1 MDTEHR
7 SPMRWWLTLR
17 CAFVIRL
24 LLGEEYLAVCEMVAC
39 LAVMV
44 GRFYVYCHLMLC
56 LCSDRRKNVG
66 VSVFYGVVEASTM
79 VMMFSFEYL
88 VAYIQEADDVFIG
101 IVISDREVIQ
111 KAALNN
117 QLCGFI
123 SNFLVKLGFIR
134 VLRFLP
140 KKPFPNNHSRDDV
153 KRASRRPFLCMFR
166 SLELKFFLGV
176 FDFSAMM
183 QACLIV
189 AGVLYCALLE
199 KLETTCMVQ
208 SLLDGVHGCRSWAH
222 LATGMLTRIAAGALA
237 GVVWMAAG
245 GIGNGC
251 IDYVVSIMAPR
262 AQEAK

>member
-1 MDTEHR
+1 MWLLTWQCVGLIIYLSYCNASPLLQPVNPPAKRR
-7 SPMRWWLTLR
+7 SKSIVTVAKIANQQFERNSNSSSIGGFFSSSCSCSSLSHGYRAP
-17 CAFVIRL
+17 FSH
-24 LLGEEYLAVCEMVAC
+24 EMVAHSSLC
-39 LAVMV
+39 FCHSVVV
-44 GRFYVYCHLMLC
+44 GRSILGSLRDGGVLGSHGDWSSSGLRPLC
-56 LCSDRRKNVG
+56 ILSSFLD
-66 VSVFYGVVEASTM
+66 STDLKWRLE
-79 VMMFSFEYL
+79 FGPS
-88 VAYIQEADDVFIG
+88 
-101 IVISDREVIQ
+101 R
-111 KAALNN
+111 
-117 QLCGFI
+117 
-123 SNFLVKLGFIR
+123 
-134 VLRFLP
+134 LRFFQP
-140 KKPFPNNHSRDDV
+140 
-153 KRASRRPFLCMFR
+153 
-166 SLELKFFLGV
+166 ELKFFLGV

-208 SLLDGVHGCRSWAH
+208 SLLDGVHGCQSWAH